1 MAKTSAVSLR
11 LEPELDDKLAAVA
24 AVPDRPKSWV
34 IEQAIREF
42 VELQAWQLAAIDEG
56 IADGDAGRLVPH
68 ERVVAWVGSWGAA
81 DELPMPECE

>member
-34 IEQAIREF
+34 IEIRRILHGRQRWPGAAVNADVTMF
-42 VELQAWQLAAIDEG
+42 SNFRAAAAIPS
-56 IADGDAGRLVPH
+56 R
-68 ERVVAWVGSWGAA
+68 
-81 DELPMPECE
+81 